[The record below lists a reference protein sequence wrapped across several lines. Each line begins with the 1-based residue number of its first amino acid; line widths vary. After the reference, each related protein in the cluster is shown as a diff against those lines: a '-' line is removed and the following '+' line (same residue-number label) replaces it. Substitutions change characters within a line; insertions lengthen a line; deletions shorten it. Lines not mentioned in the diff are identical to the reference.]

1 MLAGVASVG
10 GEISHPE
17 ILAPGDTSAAAAV
30 FAPAVLRSNAI
41 QRYEFRHANAWPTLE
56 AFHFIGLCLIF
67 GVVMMGNL
75 RLLGLMSTAALVDI
89 HALLPWGVLGFIINA
104 ITGMAFFVG
113 QSFQYIDNVAFQ
125 WKVAL
130 MLLAGLNFLY
140 LTYFDEVWTSTSE
153 QTPSGV
159 GHAGCSLDGGWA
171 GAGRSARTRRST
183 SPACA

>member
-1 MLAGVASVG
+1 
-10 GEISHPE
+10 
-17 ILAPGDTSAAAAV
+17 
-30 FAPAVLRSNAI
+30 
-41 QRYEFRHANAWPTLE
+41 
-56 AFHFIGLCLIF
+56 
-67 GVVMMGNL
+67 MMGNL

-159 GHAGCSLDGGWA
+159 VRALAVSQILLWVGVIYF
-171 GAGRSARTRRST
+171 GRMLPYIGNAF
-183 SPACA
+183 